1 MMDSLI
7 GSLTIAG
14 SGLQAQSMRL
24 RVVSENLAN
33 AESTGKTP
41 GADAFRRKLISF
53 QNVGQDGGLNLVDV
67 KSITRDM
74 SNFRIERDPSHPA
87 ADANGDVKYPNVSTM
102 IELADM
108 REAGR
113 NYEANLQVMKQ
124 ARQMISMTLDMMKER

>member
-1 MMDSLI
+1 MDALS
-7 GSLTIAG
+7 GSLAIAG
-14 SGLQAQSMRL
+14 SGLQAQSTRL

-33 AESTGKTP
+33 AQTTGEVP
-41 GADAFRRKLISF
+41 GADAFRRKLISL
-53 QNVGQDGGLNLVDV
+53 QSLSHENGLNMVGV

-74 SNFRIERDPSHPA
+74 SDFRVEREPSHPA

-113 NYEANLQVMKQ
+113 NYEANLQVMRQ
-124 ARQMISMTLDMMKER
+124 ARQLISMTIDMLRER

>member
-1 MMDSLI
+1 MMDALT

-14 SGLQAQSMRL
+14 SGLHAQSIRL

-53 QNVGQDGGLNLVDV
+53 QNATQDGGLSIVDV